1 MVHPSY
7 RILLINKSQQ
17 TTDAHVWDERW
28 VQEVNLKSYI
38 IYDYFTW
45 HFGKDKNTGMVQITS
60 CQGLGVGESREEIGL
75 QRQYKR
81 LFEGDGAIPYPDSG
95 GGYMNV

>member
-1 MVHPSY
+1 
-7 RILLINKSQQ
+7 
-17 TTDAHVWDERW
+17 
-28 VQEVNLKSYI
+28 
-38 IYDYFTW
+38 
-45 HFGKDKNTGMVQITS
+45 MVQITS

-81 LFEGDGAIPYPDSG
+81 LFEGDGAIPYPDSS